1 MRDSLQRSIAT
12 SVSTLL
18 VVVCMF
24 IFGT

>member
-12 SVSTLL
+12 SISTLL
-18 VVVCMF
+18 VVICMF